1 MSKDTRIF
9 LTGATGLIGGELSKM
24 LNSKFSNVSALYR
37 SKKLELNEFEWIK
50 FDISKDPLD
59 RLDDCLKRTDIV
71 IHNAGSLKIGR
82 NSEEIKE
89 LQQVNIDFTRNLL
102 DRMSKYKVGKIIFTS
117 SLSTI
122 KKPLPNLITESS
134 VSAPVSYYSKSKY
147 SVEELIK
154 ECSEK
159 YGLAYTIMRI
169 ASPIASHLDAMPDTV
184 VKKWIE
190 AGIAGK
196 TILVYGSGER
206 TQDFVSVS
214 DIANAFLCSIKN
226 PEVSG
231 VFNIASGYS
240 ISMLELA
247 QLITTKFGNKY
258 EFANIDENEN
268 DRWNVS
274 ISKAREQL
282 LFKPQYTS
290 REAIEKLLDSIEL

>member
-1 MSKDTRIF
+1 MIKDTRIL

-37 SKKLELNEFEWIK
+37 SKKVELNEFEWIK
-50 FDISKDPLD
+50 LDISKDPLD

-82 NSEEIKE
+82 NSQEIKE
-89 LQQVNIDFTRNLL
+89 LQEVNIDFTRNLL
-102 DRMSKYKVGKIIFTS
+102 DRMSKNKVGKIIFTS

-147 SVEELIK
+147 SAEELIK

-159 YGLAYTIMRI
+159 YGMAYTIMRI
-169 ASPIASHLDAMPDTV
+169 ASPIASHLDSMPDTV

-196 TILVYGSGER
+196 TIQVYGSGER

-226 PEVSG
+226 PEISG
-231 VFNIASGYS
+231 VFNIASGKAINLLKIY
-240 ISMLELA
+240 
-247 QLITTKFGNKY
+247 LIINK
-258 EFANIDENEN
+258 NIKYNLKT
-268 DRWNVS
+268 
-274 ISKAREQL
+274 SKPKKI
-282 LFKPQYTS
+282 F
-290 REAIEKLLDSIEL
+290 